1 MNILFISLLDPSESG
16 SGNQKVT
23 LLSAKY
29 LSSVGIHCFIAYF
42 KDSEYSS
49 SQLVFD
55 AKFKIDYNDLEEIE
69 KYKTIYDIKIVRYY
83 GKLHIIKFLK
93 KNRFI
98 LLFLLLSMI
107 IVFILSNMIFSVEVI
122 HSNSKIIK
130 LVTEEL
136 KDRGIKKYAFAKSYS
151 EVEKIE
157 KEILN
162 NNKDNL
168 EWLEIIRNGTKY
180 TIRVEER
187 IINKEIDNNKNYD
200 IVSSKNAVIRVIEAE
215 SGEKVRDINTY
226 VKKGETIISAYIN
239 TPSEEKIL
247 STARGKVI
255 GEVWYIIDI
264 NYPYYHHEVKYTGN
278 KKKVL
283 VFNFINK
290 RISLFDFKKYKTFD
304 KNIKNIFYN
313 NVTPISLNY
322 EYQYE
327 TEVIDDIYTKEEAKN
342 KAVETAKEKL
352 LLKYSNIKEVKDVT
366 IVNEISNDEQLNLTL
381 FVKAYED
388 ITEYREVIINEEDTT
403 S

>member
-1 MNILFISLLDPSESG
+1 MKEKIFRIFSSNIKIRVSGRNINNFIKRIIKNNIKIVKLIPRSHKEIDL
-16 SGNQKVT
+16 
-23 LLSAKY
+23 
-29 LSSVGIHCFIAYF
+29 I
-42 KDSEYSS
+42 
-49 SQLVFD
+49 
-55 AKFKIDYNDLEEIE
+55 IDYNDLEKIE

-98 LLFLLLSMI
+98 LLFLLFSMI

-136 KDRGIKKYAFAKSYS
+136 KDYGIKKYAFAKSYS

-180 TIRVEER
+180 TVRVEER

-226 VKKGETIISAYIN
+226 VKKGETIISAYIT
-239 TPSEEKIL
+239 TPS
-247 STARGKVI
+247 
-255 GEVWYIIDI
+255 
-264 NYPYYHHEVKYTGN
+264 
-278 KKKVL
+278 
-283 VFNFINK
+283 
-290 RISLFDFKKYKTFD
+290 
-304 KNIKNIFYN
+304 
-313 NVTPISLNY
+313 
-322 EYQYE
+322 
-327 TEVIDDIYTKEEAKN
+327 
-342 KAVETAKEKL
+342 
-352 LLKYSNIKEVKDVT
+352 
-366 IVNEISNDEQLNLTL
+366 
-381 FVKAYED
+381 
-388 ITEYREVIINEEDTT
+388 
-403 S
+403 

>member
-1 MNILFISLLDPSESG
+1 MKEKIFRIFSSNIKIRVSGRNINNFIKRIIKNNIKIVKLTPRSHKEIDL
-16 SGNQKVT
+16 
-23 LLSAKY
+23 
-29 LSSVGIHCFIAYF
+29 I
-42 KDSEYSS
+42 
-49 SQLVFD
+49 
-55 AKFKIDYNDLEEIE
+55 IDYNDLEEIE

-180 TIRVEER
+180 TVRVEER

-215 SGEKVRDINTY
+215 SGEKVRDI
-226 VKKGETIISAYIN
+226 
-239 TPSEEKIL
+239 L
-247 STARGKVI
+247 ML
-255 GEVWYIIDI
+255 
-264 NYPYYHHEVKYTGN
+264 
-278 KKKVL
+278 KKV
-283 VFNFINK
+283 
-290 RISLFDFKKYKTFD
+290 
-304 KNIKNIFYN
+304 
-313 NVTPISLNY
+313 
-322 EYQYE
+322 
-327 TEVIDDIYTKEEAKN
+327 
-342 KAVETAKEKL
+342 KL
-352 LLKYSNIKEVKDVT
+352 
-366 IVNEISNDEQLNLTL
+366 
-381 FVKAYED
+381 
-388 ITEYREVIINEEDTT
+388 
-403 S
+403 

>member
-1 MNILFISLLDPSESG
+1 MKKLLICFFSIILILSSAIISYADS
-16 SGNQKVT
+16 
-23 LLSAKY
+23 LSC
-29 LSSVGIHCFIAYF
+29 SVGIVCNSTKIS
-42 KDSEYSS
+42 KNTKKIEIQVNLDSYNGDGTLGYEGKIEYDSN
-49 SQLVFD
+49 VFESVTIKQAENWEAVSYEVQTGKFVSTTTN
-55 AKFKIDYNDLEEIE
+55 AKVGNVATIVLKVKEGVTANTTDVVITNLTFSDGESTIMLN
-69 KYKTIYDIKIVRYY
+69 KTIT
-83 GKLHIIKFLK
+83 
-93 KNRFI
+93 
-98 LLFLLLSMI
+98 
-107 IVFILSNMIFSVEVI
+107 FSIEQNTEDNGGN
-122 HSNSKIIK
+122 NSGNN
-130 LVTEEL
+130 
-136 KDRGIKKYAFAKSYS
+136 D
-151 EVEKIE
+151 
-157 KEILN
+157 
-162 NNKDNL
+162 NNKD
-168 EWLEIIRNGTKY
+168 
-180 TIRVEER
+180 
-187 IINKEIDNNKNYD
+187 EIDNNKNYD

-304 KNIKNIFYN
+304 KNIKSIFDN

>member
-1 MNILFISLLDPSESG
+1 MKEKIFRIFSSNIKIRVSGRNINNFIKRIIKNNIKIVKLTPRSHKEIDL
-16 SGNQKVT
+16 
-23 LLSAKY
+23 
-29 LSSVGIHCFIAYF
+29 I
-42 KDSEYSS
+42 
-49 SQLVFD
+49 
-55 AKFKIDYNDLEEIE
+55 IDYNDLEEIE

-180 TIRVEER
+180 TVRVEER

-304 KNIKNIFYN
+304 KNIKNIFHN

-322 EYQYE
+322 EYQ
-327 TEVIDDIYTKEEAKN
+327 
-342 KAVETAKEKL
+342 
-352 LLKYSNIKEVKDVT
+352 
-366 IVNEISNDEQLNLTL
+366 
-381 FVKAYED
+381 
-388 ITEYREVIINEEDTT
+388 
-403 S
+403 

>member
-1 MNILFISLLDPSESG
+1 MKEKIFRIFSSNIKIRVSGRNINNFIKRIIKNNIKIVKLTPRSHKEVDL
-16 SGNQKVT
+16 
-23 LLSAKY
+23 
-29 LSSVGIHCFIAYF
+29 I
-42 KDSEYSS
+42 
-49 SQLVFD
+49 
-55 AKFKIDYNDLEEIE
+55 IDYNDLEEIE

-98 LLFLLLSMI
+98 LLFLLLSVI

-136 KDRGIKKYAFAKSYS
+136 KDYGIKKYAFAKSYS

-180 TIRVEER
+180 TVRVEER
-187 IINKEIDNNKNYD
+187 IINKEIDDNKNYD
-200 IVSSKNAVIRVIEAE
+200 IVSSKNAVIRIIEAE

-226 VKKGETIISAYIN
+226 VKKGETIISAYIS

-255 GEVWYIIDI
+255 GEVWYTIDI

-313 NVTPISLNY
+313 
-322 EYQYE
+322 
-327 TEVIDDIYTKEEAKN
+327 KH
-342 KAVETAKEKL
+342 
-352 LLKYSNIKEVKDVT
+352 LLKCRC
-366 IVNEISNDEQLNLTL
+366 
-381 FVKAYED
+381 F
-388 ITEYREVIINEEDTT
+388 
-403 S
+403 